1 MGEPRVNIDKDVI
14 YISKKRANIGKK
26 LNNQI
31 KQSVKKIWIF
41 SPKKRCEKNFI
52 IIVKFFSHL

>member
-31 KQSVKKIWIF
+31 KQSVKKIWILAQ
-41 SPKKRCEKNFI
+41 KKG
-52 IIVKFFSHL
+52 VKKTS